1 MTKRHAYRMPD
12 SPSRRRLL
20 SQLVGLAGSGTL
32 GLALSRIA
40 WGSTTG
46 QATGAPLRLI
56 CFSFPNGCQPELWNF
71 ESALAPLGDV
81 RQHVHVFRGL
91 RNRPSEGSGGDQHEQ
106 GGVSLFTGGISTD
119 GIRSSRPSLDYVTGQ
134 YANTT
139 LLKAPYVAGVSVGSA
154 GGVMRSLSWRRR
166 SWDLSGQAI
175 PMRTDPYATL
185 QELFG
190 NDPGR
195 KSIRDQSLLVVDSVR
210 AEYSRLLGNQGLLTA
225 PARTSLEQQMERL
238 FGLETKL
245 RDQIAAHNDA
255 GVCSTGESLGAKVL
269 SDRALKMYYSSYPS
283 IFSNHMGL
291 LVSAFQCDLVRTAN
305 LMFGNSGDDY
315 FHADWKHGDHDTS
328 HYFNPDTETFY
339 RKYRILHMETV
350 RKLVDQLKAVTDSD
364 GSSLLDNTIIIV
376 GSEFGDGRAHIVS
389 PQPHLVIGGQNFLQ
403 PGKEWDLNLSAEP
416 TQLYATIEQL
426 FRKHYAA
433 EVVPAADQANP
444 NFADTPLSGLL
455 RTP

>member
-32 GLALSRIA
+32 GLALSRMA

-91 RNRPSEGSGGDQHEQ
+91 RNQPNEAAGGDKHEQ
-106 GGVSLFTGGISTD
+106 GGVSLFTGGMSAD
-119 GIRSSRPSLDYVTGQ
+119 GIRSTRPSLDYVTGR
-134 YANTT
+134 YANIT
-139 LLKAPYVAGVSVGSA
+139 LMKSPFVAGVSLGSA
-154 GGVMRSLSWRRR
+154 GGAPRSISWRRR
-166 SWDLSGQAI
+166 SWDSSGQAL
-175 PMRTDPYATL
+175 PLRMDPFATL

-190 NDPGR
+190 NDPAR
-195 KSIRDQSLLVVDSVR
+195 KVMRDQSLLVVDSVR

-245 RDQIAAHNDA
+245 RDQIAAQNDA
-255 GVCSTGESLGAKVL
+255 GVCAVSEGLNSKVVVERSLRV
-269 SDRALKMYYSSYPS
+269 SYANYPA
-283 IFSNHMGL
+283 IFASQMGL
-291 LVSAFQCDLVRTAN
+291 LVSAFQCDLVRTAS
-305 LMFGNSGDDY
+305 LMFGSSGDDY
-315 FHADWKHGDHDTS
+315 YHADWKYGDHETS
-328 HYFNPDTETFY
+328 HYFNPDTEAFY